1 MLIGAGVD
9 SSDWSER
16 QVVMI
21 LAKDACDE
29 KAGGLAGGE
38 KREGCSREWVECDA
52 SQGSADGRSIV
63 ASFDYLVLNNKDAK
77 YDRSDYCCCLV
88 QRAKGEAVV
97 GVWCDCDWD
106 RRRG

>member
-1 MLIGAGVD
+1 MIIGAGVD

-77 YDRSDYCCCLV
+77 YDRSDYCCLFG
-88 QRAKGEAVV
+88 AKGEGRSGGWRVV
-97 GVWCDCDWD
+97 RLRLG
-106 RRRG
+106 